1 MFRFPIEG
9 GAGKPLP
16 RDLAWAMNMV
26 WGGDGSLWLT
36 PQSDLRGIAR
46 VLPTGK
52 VTHPFG
58 PELNSFTL
66 QQILPGDRYGLAVRA
81 PVGTSFGPPF
91 VLDLETQA
99 LTPVMPR
106 DVVEIRYTSG
116 LLVYVLP
123 NGTLEAVRFDL
134 RHRRVSG
141 TPVVIATDVSLTG
154 GGTAQVTVADNGTVA
169 YVPDAPRSLVLADRA
184 GNARVAVSE
193 GRNFHIPRFSP
204 DGRRLLTDFTTAD
217 GRDVWQ
223 LDLASGGLSRVTFDR
238 DGHDA
243 TWEPDGRHVAYISAS
258 RSGGALTLYRTFP
271 GRASEVDSLISA
283 PAIAYT
289 GVWLPDRSAI
299 VTSGNSLVGDSR
311 ADIAIIRNA
320 GRGPVEPLVAT
331 RFEESFPAVSPDGR
345 WLAYTSDQTGA
356 LEVYMRPLDRV
367 GEELRVSLAGGGE
380 PVWGPG
386 GRELYYRAPLPNAV
400 LLIAAA
406 LAFTPAPVVIG
417 RRELFDVSAMATSTP
432 HANYDVSPDGRTFA
446 MVRTNPATR
455 IVVIQN
461 LPALFEELERG
472 RRR

>member
-1 MFRFPIEG
+1 
-9 GAGKPLP
+9 
-16 RDLAWAMNMV
+16 
-26 WGGDGSLWLT
+26 
-36 PQSDLRGIAR
+36 
-46 VLPTGK
+46 
-52 VTHPFG
+52 
-58 PELNSFTL
+58 
-66 QQILPGDRYGLAVRA
+66 
-81 PVGTSFGPPF
+81 
-91 VLDLETQA
+91 
-99 LTPVMPR
+99 
-106 DVVEIRYTSG
+106 
-116 LLVYVLP
+116 
-123 NGTLEAVRFDL
+123 
-134 RHRRVSG
+134 VSG